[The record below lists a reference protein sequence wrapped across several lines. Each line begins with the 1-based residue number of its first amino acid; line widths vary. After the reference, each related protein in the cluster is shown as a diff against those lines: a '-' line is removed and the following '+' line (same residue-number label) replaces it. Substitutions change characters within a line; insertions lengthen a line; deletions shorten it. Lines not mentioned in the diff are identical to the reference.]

1 MGQDLAEI
9 STGGASEASF
19 AAALGLPTLDGLGA
33 DGDGAHADDEHVLI
47 SSLPDRAAL
56 APGSSPPCPPDVP
69 PLAGALLAVVFWGIS
84 FVATKAVVA
93 EISPFALILVRTDL
107 GTAFLLVVLAVR
119 RVPVLPPR
127 SAWPTIALMGF
138 VGVAFHQLLQA
149 YALTLTSAV
158 NTGWLIGLTPVWSA
172 LLAWLWLASGCP
184 PLKIAGLALGFVGA
198 AVVVTG
204 GKISGGLLALPS
216 TRGDLLILLSTLNW
230 ALYSVLGRK
239 TLLSLGSTRA
249 TTGAVPRGPRA
260 AGADRVLGD
269 GLSRLGRLSP
279 AGWAA
284 VLFLG
289 ICCSGLGYLFW
300 YRALETME
308 ASRVGA
314 LLYLEPLVTLV
325 AGMALLGERVGVAT
339 IAGGL
344 LLLAG
349 VALVQR
355 AR

>member
-1 MGQDLAEI
+1 
-9 STGGASEASF
+9 
-19 AAALGLPTLDGLGA
+19 
-33 DGDGAHADDEHVLI
+33 
-47 SSLPDRAAL
+47 
-56 APGSSPPCPPDVP
+56 VP
-69 PLAGALLAVVFWGIS
+69 PLLGALLAIVFWGIS
-84 FVATKAVVA
+84 FVATKAVVG
-93 EISPFALILVRTDL
+93 EISPLALILVRTTL
-107 GTAFLLVVLAVR
+107 GTAFLLAVLAAR

-127 SAWPTIALMGF
+127 SAWPAIALMGF

-172 LLAWLWLASGCP
+172 LLARAWLGERMSAAKVL
-184 PLKIAGLALGFVGA
+184 GLALGFVGA

-204 GKISGGLLALPS
+204 GRLSGGLLALPS

-239 TLLSLGSTRA
+239 TLLDLGSTRA
-249 TTGAVPRGPRA
+249 T
-260 AGADRVLGD
+260 AGAFLA
-269 GLSRLGRLSP
+269 GLLLLAPAALVGGTLSSLGRLSP

-289 ICCSGLGYLFW
+289 VCCSGLGYLFW

-308 ASRVGA
+308 ASRVAA
-314 LLYLEPLVTLV
+314 LLYLEPLVTLA
-325 AGMALLGERVGVAT
+325 AGLVLLGEHVGAAT

-349 VALVQR
+349 VGLVQR

>member
-1 MGQDLAEI
+1 
-9 STGGASEASF
+9 
-19 AAALGLPTLDGLGA
+19 
-33 DGDGAHADDEHVLI
+33 
-47 SSLPDRAAL
+47 
-56 APGSSPPCPPDVP
+56 VP

-93 EISPFALILVRTDL
+93 EISPFALILVRTTL
-107 GTAFLLVVLAVR
+107 GTAFLLVVLRVR

-172 LLAWLWLASGCP
+172 LFAWLWLGERMSG
-184 PLKIAGLALGFVGA
+184 LKVAGLALGFVGA

-249 TTGAVPRGPRA
+249 T
-260 AGADRVLGD
+260 AGAFLAGLMLLAPTAFIGEGLGA
-269 GLSRLGRLSP
+269 LGRLSP

-289 ICCSGLGYLFW
+289 VCCSGLGYLFW

-314 LLYLEPLVTLV
+314 LLYLEPLVTL
-325 AGMALLGERVGVAT
+325 AASMALLGERIGVAT
-339 IAGGL
+339 IAGGV

>member
-1 MGQDLAEI
+1 
-9 STGGASEASF
+9 
-19 AAALGLPTLDGLGA
+19 
-33 DGDGAHADDEHVLI
+33 
-47 SSLPDRAAL
+47 
-56 APGSSPPCPPDVP
+56 VP

-84 FVATKAVVA
+84 FVATKAVVG
-93 EISPFALILVRTDL
+93 EIAPFALILVRTTL
-107 GTAFLLVVLAVR
+107 GTAFLLVVLAAR

-149 YALTLTSAV
+149 YALTLTTAV

-172 LLAWLWLASGCP
+172 LLAWLWLGERMSA
-184 PLKIAGLALGFVGA
+184 LKVAGLALGFVGA

-204 GKISGGLLALPS
+204 GKVSGGLLALPS

-239 TLLSLGSTRA
+239 TLRSLGSTRA
-249 TTGAVPRGPRA
+249 T
-260 AGADRVLGD
+260 AGAFVAGLVLLAPTALVPGT
-269 GLSRLGRLSP
+269 LSSLGRLSP

-289 ICCSGLGYLFW
+289 VCCSGLGYLFW

-314 LLYLEPLVTLV
+314 LLYLEPVVTL
-325 AGMALLGERVGVAT
+325 ATGMALLGERVGAAT

>member
-1 MGQDLAEI
+1 M
-9 STGGASEASF
+9 
-19 AAALGLPTLDGLGA
+19 
-33 DGDGAHADDEHVLI
+33 
-47 SSLPDRAAL
+47 
-56 APGSSPPCPPDVP
+56 P

-84 FVATKAVVA
+84 FVATKAVVS
-93 EISPFALILVRTDL
+93 EISPFALILVRTVL

-127 SAWPTIALMGF
+127 PAWPTIALMGF

-172 LLAWLWLASGCP
+172 LLAWLWLGERMS
-184 PLKIAGLALGFVGA
+184 PLKVAGLALGFVGA

-204 GKISGGLLALPS
+204 GKLSGGLLALPS

-239 TLLSLGSTRA
+239 TLREVGSTRA
-249 TTGAVPRGPRA
+249 T
-260 AGADRVLGD
+260 AGAFLAGLVLLLPTAFVGE
-269 GLSRLGRLSP
+269 GLSVLGRLSLS
-279 AGWAA
+279 GWAA

-314 LLYLEPLVTLV
+314 LLYLEPIVTL
-325 AGMALLGERVGVAT
+325 ATGMALLGEHVGVAT

>member
-1 MGQDLAEI
+1 M
-9 STGGASEASF
+9 
-19 AAALGLPTLDGLGA
+19 
-33 DGDGAHADDEHVLI
+33 
-47 SSLPDRAAL
+47 
-56 APGSSPPCPPDVP
+56 P

-93 EISPFALILVRTDL
+93 EISPFALILIRTTL

-172 LLAWLWLASGCP
+172 LLAWLWLGERMSA
-184 PLKIAGLALGFVGA
+184 LKIAGLALGFVGA

-204 GKISGGLLALPS
+204 GRLSGGLLALPS

-249 TTGAVPRGPRA
+249 T
-260 AGADRVLGD
+260 AGAFLAGLLLLAPTAFVPGTVSSLGH
-269 GLSRLGRLSP
+269 LSP

-289 ICCSGLGYLFW
+289 VCCSGLGYLFW

-314 LLYLEPLVTLV
+314 LLYLEPIVTLV
-325 AGMALLGERVGVAT
+325 TGMALLGERVGVAT

-344 LLLAG
+344 LLLTG
-349 VALVQR
+349 VGLVQR

>member
-1 MGQDLAEI
+1 
-9 STGGASEASF
+9 
-19 AAALGLPTLDGLGA
+19 
-33 DGDGAHADDEHVLI
+33 
-47 SSLPDRAAL
+47 
-56 APGSSPPCPPDVP
+56 VP

-84 FVATKAVVA
+84 FVATKAVVG
-93 EISPFALILVRTDL
+93 EIAPFALILVRTTL
-107 GTAFLLVVLAVR
+107 GTAFLLVVLAAR

-149 YALTLTSAV
+149 YALTLTTAV

-172 LLAWLWLASGCP
+172 LLAWLWLGERMSA
-184 PLKIAGLALGFVGA
+184 LKVAGLALGFVGA

-204 GKISGGLLALPS
+204 GKLSGGLLALPS

-249 TTGAVPRGPRA
+249 T
-260 AGADRVLGD
+260 AGAFLAGLVLLLPTTLVG
-269 GLSRLGRLSP
+269 GTVSSLGRLSP
-279 AGWAA
+279 TGWAA

-289 ICCSGLGYLFW
+289 VCCSGLGYLFW

-314 LLYLEPLVTLV
+314 LLYLEPVVTL
-325 AGMALLGERVGVAT
+325 ATGMALLGERVGAAT